1 MSEAL
6 LLAAAGEP
14 ASRTPLIVLL
24 VYMCLLLGLGVMSS
38 RMFRGTSKDYFVA
51 SQSIGPFMLLMSVFG
66 TTMTGF
72 ALVGSSGKAF
82 SQGIGTY
89 GLMASWSGLIHSAVF
104 FAIGIKLWSFG
115 KKYGYVTQIQ
125 FFRDRFDSKQLG
137 YLLFPI
143 LVLLIIPY
151 LLVGLISVM
160 KVVQPI
166 TSGMFPDTFSL
177 PDKVLPS
184 GKSIPHPLAG
194 GVPGWLSGLVV
205 SCVVL
210 FYIFFGGVRSA
221 VWANTFQTVVFMV
234 TGVIAFYMIADK
246 LGGVGQAAEIVKEN
260 APDKLVREGSIG
272 DWHFFSYLLIPL
284 SVGMFPHLF
293 QHWLTAKNAKSFR
306 LTVIAHPICIA
317 IVWVPC
323 ILIGIWAAGLYAAGD
338 LRIPPLP
345 GGGGPNANAAL
356 ATMVR
361 TLVENP
367 LLSGLLMAGILA
379 AIMSSLDS
387 QFVCLGTMFTNDIVV
402 AKAGKDKFSDK
413 QLIFFSRTFIVV
425 IVAVSYF
432 MALYLQGSSVFSL
445 GVWCF
450 SGFAALFPLVFAAVY
465 WKRASFGGAVGCILA
480 TVVTWF
486 YFFYQ
491 DIFLE
496 AGKGHGE
503 YLVADVMPVTFVF
516 LASVAGMVLGSLLT
530 EPPSKETLKKFFPK
544 LN

>member
-1 MSEAL
+1 MSEL
-6 LLAAAGEP
+6 LCLASEGEP
-14 ASRTPLIVLL
+14 VSRTPLYVLM
-24 VYMCLLLGLGVMSS
+24 VYMGLLLALGVLSS
-38 RMFRGTSKDYFVA
+38 RFFRGTSKDYFVA
-51 SQSIGPFMLLMSVFG
+51 SQSIGSFMLLMSVFG

-166 TSGMFPDTFSL
+166 TSGMFPDTFAL
-177 PDKVLPS
+177 PDKVLPN
-184 GKSIPHPLAG
+184 GKIIAHPLSG

-205 SCVVL
+205 SAVVL
-210 FYIFFGGVRSA
+210 FYVFFGGVRSA
-221 VWANTFQTVVFMV
+221 VWANTFQTVVFMI
-234 TGVIAFYMIADK
+234 TGVVAFYMIADK
-246 LGGVGQAAEIVKEN
+246 LGGVASAAEIVKN
-260 APDKLVREGSIG
+260 HAPEKLIREGSIG

-293 QHWLTAKNAKSFR
+293 QHWLTAKSAKSFR

-323 ILIGIWAAGLYAAGD
+323 ILIGIWAAGLFAAGD

-345 GGGGPNANAAL
+345 GGAPNANAAL

-367 LLSGLLMAGILA
+367 LLSGLLMSGILA

-402 AKAGKDKFSDK
+402 AKAGRDKYSDK
-413 QLIFFSRTFIVV
+413 QLIFFSRAFIVG

-516 LASVAGMVLGSLLT
+516 LASAAGMVLGSMLT
-530 EPPSKETLKKFFPK
+530 EPPSNETLKKFFPK
-544 LN
+544 LD

>member
-1 MSEAL
+1 MSEFL
-6 LLAAAGEP
+6 CLASEGEP
-14 ASRTPLIVLL
+14 VSRTPLYVLM
-24 VYMCLLLGLGVMSS
+24 VYMGLLLALGVLSS
-38 RMFRGTSKDYFVA
+38 RFFRGTSKDYFVA
-51 SQSIGPFMLLMSVFG
+51 SQSIGSFMLLMSVFG

-166 TSGMFPDTFSL
+166 TSGMFPDTFAL
-177 PDKVLPS
+177 PDKVLPN
-184 GKSIPHPLAG
+184 GKIIAHPLSG
-194 GVPGWLSGLVV
+194 GIPGWLSGLVV
-205 SCVVL
+205 SSVVL
-210 FYIFFGGVRSA
+210 FYVFLGGVRSA

-246 LGGVGQAAEIVKEN
+246 LGGVASAAEIVKN
-260 APDKLVREGSIG
+260 HAPEKLIREGSIG

-345 GGGGPNANAAL
+345 GGAPNANAAL

-367 LLSGLLMAGILA
+367 LLSGLLMSGILA

-402 AKAGKDKFSDK
+402 AAVGKNKYSDR
-413 QLIFFSRTFIVV
+413 QLILLSRCFIVV
-425 IVAVSYF
+425 IVLVSYC
-432 MALYLQGSSVFSL
+432 MALSLQGSSVFSL

-465 WKRASFGGAVGCILA
+465 WKRASLGGAVGCILA
-480 TVVTWF
+480 TLLSWC

-491 DIFLE
+491 DIFLD
-496 AGKGHGE
+496 AGVGKSE

-516 LASVAGMVLGSLLT
+516 LASLLGMIIGSMMT
-530 EPPSKETLKKFFPK
+530 SPPSKETLKKFFPT
-544 LN
+544 LS

>member
-1 MSEAL
+1 MSDLLCLASSAEPANRTPLYVLMVYMGL
-6 LLAAAGEP
+6 LLA
-14 ASRTPLIVLL
+14 
-24 VYMCLLLGLGVMSS
+24 LGVLSS
-38 RMFRGTSKDYFVA
+38 RFFRGTSKDYFVA

-125 FFRDRFDSKQLG
+125 FFRDRFDSKKLG
-137 YLLFPI
+137 YILFPI

-166 TSGMFPDTFSL
+166 TSGMFPDTFAL
-177 PDKVLPS
+177 PDKLLPN
-184 GKSIPHPLAG
+184 GKIIPHPLSG
-194 GVPGWLSGLVV
+194 GIPGWLSGLVV
-205 SCVVL
+205 STVVL
-210 FYIFFGGVRSA
+210 FYVFLGGVRSA

-234 TGVIAFYMIADK
+234 TGIVAFYMIADK
-246 LGGVGQAAEIVKEN
+246 LGGVASAAEIVKTHD
-260 APDKLVREGSIG
+260 PGKLIREGSIG

-323 ILIGIWAAGLYAAGD
+323 ILIGIWAAGLYAAGEM
-338 LRIPPLP
+338 RIPPLP
-345 GGGGPNANAAL
+345 GGGPNANAAL

-367 LLSGLLMAGILA
+367 LLSGLLLSGILA

-402 AKAGKDKFSDK
+402 AAAGKDKYSDR
-413 QLIFFSRTFIVV
+413 QLIFLSRAFIVV
-425 IVAVSYF
+425 IVLVSYF
-432 MALYLQGSSVFSL
+432 MALYLQESSVFSL
-445 GVWCF
+445 GIWCF

-465 WKRASFGGAVGCILA
+465 WKRASLGGAVGCILA
-480 TVVTWF
+480 TLISWC
-486 YFFYQ
+486 YFFCQ
-491 DIFLE
+491 DIFLKAG
-496 AGKGHGE
+496 AGKSE

-516 LASVAGMVLGSLLT
+516 LASLAGMVIGSLAT
-530 EPPSKETLKKFFPK
+530 RPPSKETLKKFFPT
-544 LN
+544 LS

>member
-1 MSEAL
+1 MSDFTF
-6 LLAAAGEP
+6 LASAGEP
-14 ASRTPLIVLL
+14 VSRTPLHVLL
-24 VYMCLLLGLGVMSS
+24 VYMGLLLALGVLSS
-38 RMFRGTSKDYFVA
+38 RFFRGTSKDYFVA
-51 SQSIGPFMLLMSVFG
+51 SQSIGSFMLLMSVFG

-166 TSGMFPDTFSL
+166 TSGMFPDTFAL
-177 PDKVLPS
+177 PDKVLPN
-184 GKSIPHPLAG
+184 GKSIPRPLSG

-205 SCVVL
+205 STVVL
-210 FYIFFGGVRSA
+210 FYVFFGGVRSA
-221 VWANTFQTVVFMV
+221 VWANTFQTVVFMI
-234 TGVIAFYMIADK
+234 TGIVAFYMIADK
-246 LGGVGQAAEIVKEN
+246 LGGVASAADIVKN
-260 APDKLVREGSIG
+260 HAPEKLIREGSIG

-345 GGGGPNANAAL
+345 GGGPNANAAL

-367 LLSGLLMAGILA
+367 LLSGLLMSGILA

-387 QFVCLGTMFTNDIVV
+387 QFVCLGTMFTNDVVV
-402 AKAGKDKFSDK
+402 AAMGKDKYSDR
-413 QLIFFSRTFIVV
+413 QLIFLSRAFIVG
-425 IVAVSYF
+425 IVLVSYF

-465 WKRASFGGAVGCILA
+465 WKRASLGGAVGCILA
-480 TVVTWF
+480 TLFSWC

-491 DIFLE
+491 DIFLD
-496 AGKGHGE
+496 AGADHGE
-503 YLVADVMPVTFVF
+503 YLVQGVMPVTFVF
-516 LASVAGMVLGSLLT
+516 LASSAGMILGSLLT
-530 EPPSKETLKKFFPK
+530 EPPSRETLKKFFPT
-544 LN
+544 LS

>member
-1 MSEAL
+1 MNDIIFLASAGEPVTRTPLYVLMVYMGL
-6 LLAAAGEP
+6 LLA
-14 ASRTPLIVLL
+14 
-24 VYMCLLLGLGVMSS
+24 LGILSS
-38 RMFRGTSKDYFVA
+38 RFFRGTSKDYFVA

-89 GLMASWSGLIHSAVF
+89 GLMASWSGLLHSAVF

-166 TSGMFPDTFSL
+166 TSGMFPDTFGL
-177 PDKVLPS
+177 PDKVLPN
-184 GKSIPHPLAG
+184 GKSIPHPLSG
-194 GVPGWLSGLVV
+194 GVPGWLSGLIV
-205 SCVVL
+205 STVVL
-210 FYIFFGGVRSA
+210 FYVFFGGVRSA
-221 VWANTFQTVVFMV
+221 VWANTFQTVVFMI
-234 TGVIAFYMIADK
+234 TGVVAFYMIADK
-246 LGGVGQAAEIVKEN
+246 LGGVASAAEIVKN
-260 APDKLVREGSIG
+260 HAPDKLIREGSIG
-272 DWHFFSYLLIPL
+272 NWHFFSYLLIPL

-345 GGGGPNANAAL
+345 GGGPNANAAL

-361 TLVENP
+361 SLVENP
-367 LLSGLLMAGILA
+367 LLSGLLMSGILA

-387 QFVCLGTMFTNDIVV
+387 QFVCLGTMFTNDVVV
-402 AKAGKDKFSDK
+402 AAVGKEKYSDR
-413 QLIFFSRTFIVV
+413 QLIFLSRAFIVV
-425 IVAVSYF
+425 IVLVSYF

-465 WKRASFGGAVGCILA
+465 WKRASLGGAVGCILA
-480 TVVTWF
+480 TLVSWC

-491 DIFLE
+491 DIFLD
-496 AGKGHGE
+496 AGAGHGE
-503 YLVADVMPVTFVF
+503 YLVQGVMPVTFVF
-516 LASVAGMVLGSLLT
+516 LASAAGMILGSLLT
-530 EPPSKETLKKFFPK
+530 EPPSKETIKKFFPT
-544 LN
+544 LS

>member
-1 MSEAL
+1 MGEAL
-6 LLAAAGEP
+6 LLAATET
-14 ASRTPLIVLL
+14 ASRTPLLVLL
-24 VYMCLLLGLGVMSS
+24 VYMGLLLGLGVMSG
-38 RMFRGTSKDYFVA
+38 RLFRGTSKDYFVA

-82 SQGIGTY
+82 SQGIGVY

-125 FFRDRFDSKQLG
+125 FFRDRFDSKNLG
-137 YLLFPI
+137 NLLFPI

-166 TSGMFPDTFSL
+166 TANMFPDVFAL
-177 PDKVLPS
+177 PDKMLPN
-184 GKSIPHPLAG
+184 GKAISHPLSG

-210 FYIFFGGVRSA
+210 FYIFLGGVRSA
-221 VWANTFQTVVFMV
+221 VWANTFQTVVFMI

-246 LGGVGQAAEIVKEN
+246 LGGLAKAAEIVKEHT
-260 APDKLVREGSIG
+260 PGKMVREGSIG

-338 LRIPPLP
+338 IRIPPLP
-345 GGGGPNANAAL
+345 GGGPNANAAL

-361 TLVENP
+361 TLVESP
-367 LLSGLLMAGILA
+367 FLSGLLMAGILA

-387 QFVCLGTMFTNDIVV
+387 QFVCLGTMFTNDVVV
-402 AKAGKDKFSDK
+402 ASAGKDKYSDK
-413 QLIFFSRTFIVV
+413 QLIFFSRAFIVA
-425 IVAVSYF
+425 IVAVSYVL
-432 MALYLQGSSVFSL
+432 ALYLQGSSVFSL

-465 WKRASFGGAVGCILA
+465 WKRASCGGAVACILA
-480 TVVTWF
+480 TVATWF

-491 DIFLE
+491 DIFLDQG
-496 AGKGHGE
+496 GKSE

-516 LASVAGMVLGSLLT
+516 LASAAAMVIGSLLT
-530 EPPSKETLKKFFPK
+530 QPPSRKTVDKFFPHST
-544 LN
+544 

>member
-1 MSEAL
+1 MSEL
-6 LLAAAGEP
+6 LCLASEGEP
-14 ASRTPLIVLL
+14 VSRTPLYVLM
-24 VYMCLLLGLGVMSS
+24 VYMGLLLALGVLSS
-38 RMFRGTSKDYFVA
+38 RFFRGTSKDYFVA
-51 SQSIGPFMLLMSVFG
+51 SQSIGSFMLLMSVFG

-166 TSGMFPDTFSL
+166 TSGMFPDTFAL
-177 PDKVLPS
+177 PDKVLPN
-184 GKSIPHPLAG
+184 GKIIAHPLSG

-205 SCVVL
+205 SAVVL
-210 FYIFFGGVRSA
+210 FYVFFGGVRSA
-221 VWANTFQTVVFMV
+221 VWANTFQTVVFMI
-234 TGVIAFYMIADK
+234 TGVVAFYMIADK
-246 LGGVGQAAEIVKEN
+246 LGGVASAAEIVKN
-260 APDKLVREGSIG
+260 HAPEKLIREGSIG

-293 QHWLTAKNAKSFR
+293 QHWLTAKSAKSFR

-323 ILIGIWAAGLYAAGD
+323 ILIGIWAAGLFAAGD

-345 GGGGPNANAAL
+345 GGAPNANAAL

-361 TLVENP
+361 TLVQNP
-367 LLSGLLMAGILA
+367 LLSGLLMSGILA

-402 AKAGKDKFSDK
+402 AKAGRDKYSDK
-413 QLIFFSRTFIVV
+413 QLIFFSRAFIVG

-516 LASVAGMVLGSLLT
+516 LASAAGMVLGSMLT
-530 EPPSKETLKKFFPK
+530 EPPSNETLKKFFPK
-544 LN
+544 LD

>member
-1 MSEAL
+1 MGL
-6 LLAAAGEP
+6 LLA
-14 ASRTPLIVLL
+14 
-24 VYMCLLLGLGVMSS
+24 LGVLSS
-38 RMFRGTSKDYFVA
+38 RFFRGTSKDYFVA
-51 SQSIGPFMLLMSVFG
+51 SQSIGSFMLLMSVFG

-166 TSGMFPDTFSL
+166 TSGMFPDTFAL
-177 PDKVLPS
+177 PDKVLPN
-184 GKSIPHPLAG
+184 GKSIPHPLSG

-205 SCVVL
+205 STVVL
-210 FYIFFGGVRSA
+210 FYVFFGGVRSA
-221 VWANTFQTVVFMV
+221 VWANTFQTVVFMI
-234 TGVIAFYMIADK
+234 TGIVAFYMIADK
-246 LGGVGQAAEIVKEN
+246 LGGVASAADIVKN
-260 APDKLVREGSIG
+260 HAPEKLIREGSIG

-345 GGGGPNANAAL
+345 GGGPNANAAL

-367 LLSGLLMAGILA
+367 LLSGLLMSGILA

-387 QFVCLGTMFTNDIVV
+387 QFVCLGTMFTNDVVV
-402 AKAGKDKFSDK
+402 AAMGKDKYSDR
-413 QLIFFSRTFIVV
+413 QLIFLSRAFIVG
-425 IVAVSYF
+425 IVLVSYF

-465 WKRASFGGAVGCILA
+465 WKRASLGGAVGCILA
-480 TVVTWF
+480 TLFSWC

-491 DIFLE
+491 DIFLD
-496 AGKGHGE
+496 AGADHGE
-503 YLVADVMPVTFVF
+503 YLVQGVMPVTFVF
-516 LASVAGMVLGSLLT
+516 LASAAGMILGSLLT
-530 EPPSKETLKKFFPK
+530 EPPSRETLKKFFPT
-544 LN
+544 LS